1 MAPQRAF
8 NPSPEAHGS
17 FGDIVHAAG
26 VANLR
31 CRASDRL
38 AVSKLVSQL
47 TRSAIKSPLAQCL
60 LVRYVS
66 QVSKQRL
73 WLRAL

>member
-1 MAPQRAF
+1 MP
-8 NPSPEAHGS
+8 
-17 FGDIVHAAG
+17 AG
-26 VANLR
+26 VATLR

-66 QVSKQRL
+66 QVSQQRL